1 MGTSAN
7 VEGQPNGPPFKFDKA
22 FDEPFDFNSFSTS
35 EPSQAP
41 QVRQA
46 ATNGASEFP
55 TTGPTTSLS
64 FDEAF
69 GPSGITPDKGKQA
82 QPLTFDDVFDVGSVV
97 PEPQPQ
103 PVAQPLAQTQAMPTF
118 PMPAFPMPE
127 PSSASTTTTV
137 QAPTPRPY
145 QETSSV
151 TSTMP
156 TGPSPPTGP
165 PPSQAPVSI
174 RSASPTSTQQST
186 KERMQRAASP
196 KPRLSGG
203 SQTSGPGRASGSM
216 SEPPPVKHSRF
227 HLFGR
232 SKTKKEKDKG
242 GKDGKSRGGEFPP
255 IPNMPGRFE
264 VGDQGD
270 PPAADDLGVVKRLCG
285 MGFGRQQAVEA
296 LEKHGY
302 NFDAALNS
310 LLPE

>member
-1 MGTSAN
+1 MGTGAS
-7 VEGQPNGPPFKFDKA
+7 VEDQPNGAPFKFDKA

-41 QVRQA
+41 QVPQA
-46 ATNGASEFP
+46 ATNGASAFP
-55 TTGPTTSLS
+55 TGPPTALS
-64 FDEAF
+64 FDDAF
-69 GPSGITPDKGKQA
+69 GTSGITPDKGKQA
-82 QPLTFDDVFDVGSVV
+82 QPLSFDDAFDIGSVV

-103 PVAQPLAQTQAMPTF
+103 PQPQPVTQPLAPAQPT
-118 PMPAFPMPE
+118 PAFPMPE
-127 PSSASTTTTV
+127 PPSAPTTTTV
-137 QAPTPRPY
+137 QAPTPKQYEPP
-145 QETSSV
+145 SV
-151 TSTMP
+151 PP
-156 TGPSPPTGP
+156 TIPTGP
-165 PPSQAPVSI
+165 PSLGPASI
-174 RSASPTSTQQST
+174 RSVSPPSTQQST

-203 SQTSGPGRASGSM
+203 PHISAPARASGSQ

-255 IPNMPGRFE
+255 IPNIPGRFG
-264 VGDQGD
+264 VGDQTD

-296 LEKHGY
+296 LEKHDY